1 MSYYEVKGILG
12 SARKTLSK
20 DNGVSAE
27 TDGIR
32 ETLNNYGQSWP
43 RWIVGTV
50 IGIMLPVGNASPTR
64 RQGGGA
70 LAAAGSPQAK
80 ST

>member
-1 MSYYEVKGILG
+1 MKQLWPEVPRRI
-12 SARKTLSK
+12 A
-20 DNGVSAE
+20 GV
-27 TDGIR
+27 
-32 ETLNNYGQSWP
+32 
-43 RWIVGTV
+43 V
-50 IGIMLPVGNASPTR
+50 IGMMLPLGNPSPTR